1 MDIALRNDRHV
12 RMGVHMPP
20 ALVGRWQN
28 GQEVGQS
35 LPPYA
40 AIQAHPVD
48 EFPELPDDWER
59 STEDTSTYVVGL
71 EEGKGMW
78 FDFTQLPHHPT
89 HDVAVCISVQGVC
102 ALTGMELTSG
112 QMPLHQYRQRCP
124 LHNVAFTG
132 NLFCSQC
139 GFEWPPQNYLA
150 STGPATMWLDGFRSS
165 DGKTRQFLITSE
177 EGRGV
182 AAQLIGDRRTFDLTF
197 AFFRSNA
204 EKPPRPPVRR
214 GGYNKLAGLEST
226 GGPMFRGGGGTK
238 GLSIGATSRGAS
250 SMPTRSLEIGAGALI
265 DQRIGRDPK
274 EIEHWN
280 GTRVGTVKIYYMPM
294 SQLAPILAARA
305 QRAERQGGF
314 LGGKGLVVGN
324 DGGNQKF

>member
-1 MDIALRNDRHV
+1 MYIELPDDRNV

-28 GQEVGQS
+28 GQEVGQD

-40 AIQAHPVD
+40 QIQAHPVD
-48 EFPELPDDWER
+48 DLPELPDHWER
-59 STEDTSTYVVGL
+59 STEGTSTYVVGL

-78 FDFTQLPHHPT
+78 FDFTMLPHHPT
-89 HDVAVCISVQGVC
+89 HDVAVRISVQGIC

-112 QMPLHQYRQRCP
+112 QMPLHQYRHRCP
-124 LHNVAFTG
+124 VHGVAFTG

-204 EKPPRPPVRR
+204 EKPPQPVYR
-214 GGYNKLAGLEST
+214 GGYGNLES
-226 GGPMFRGGGGTK
+226 FGGGTK
-238 GLSIGATSRGAS
+238 GLSMGGTMRGGPELLGSPMRGAS
-250 SMPTRSLEIGAGALI
+250 RSVRSLEIGAGALI
-265 DQRIGRDPK
+265 EQRIGRDPK

-280 GTRVGTVKIYYMPM
+280 GTRVGTVKIYYMPAD
-294 SQLAPILAARA
+294 QLAPILAARA
-305 QRAERQGGF
+305 QSAERKGGF